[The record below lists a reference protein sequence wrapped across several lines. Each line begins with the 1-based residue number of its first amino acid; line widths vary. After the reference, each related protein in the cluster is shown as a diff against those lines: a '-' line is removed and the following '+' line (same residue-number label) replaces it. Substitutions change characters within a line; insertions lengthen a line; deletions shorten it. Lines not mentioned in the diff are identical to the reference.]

1 MNKIIAISGSS
12 GVGKTTIS
20 RLISIALPNEKTL
33 IFSGDDLHKWER
45 GDSNWNSYTHLNP
58 EANNLL
64 LGYEHL
70 RILKSNNKIV
80 HRSYNHDTG
89 KFNSSI
95 DVYPANYIIYEG
107 LHALYDVRVRDL
119 SWIKIFVD
127 TDEDLK
133 KEWKIKRD
141 TQKRGYTKEQ
151 VEDAMTRRG
160 DDEKKYIATQ
170 RQHADVIIRFK
181 RNSSGEAVLTYDII
195 NSEAKELM
203 AMLRVA
209 YDKHFNFISVCN
221 SLSTDFDLVQSRGGN
236 VSYKFEDKLIIT
248 SSGSRMKDITTFG
261 GHCICN
267 IHLLPSYFDDE
278 YIYRNKLL
286 KSKLF
291 ESSERPSMETGMHLN
306 LDKDIMHTHPIYLN
320 TILCSKDA
328 ENIISILFGDFDYEF
343 VSYST
348 PGVDLSNAIGSYRQ
362 AEIYFLENHGL
373 VVCSDE
379 LLDAYTKTKYISETC
394 KQWLKQ
400 NATHFHTEFDG
411 RTREGD
417 EYLFPDAVALSD
429 ENLSVNGYMIETMH
443 SVGLSPKYLMNKEIE
458 KIQNMESE
466 KYRSQ
471 LV

>member
-33 IFSGDDLHKWER
+33 VFSGDDLHKWER
-45 GDSNWNSYTHLNP
+45 GDNKWQTYTHLNP

-70 RILKSNNKIV
+70 KILKSNNKII
-80 HRSYNHDTG
+80 HHSYNHDTG
-89 KFNSSI
+89 KFDSSG
-95 DVYPANYIIYEG
+95 DVYPAKFIVYEG
-107 LHALYDVRVRDL
+107 LHALYDVRVRDM
-119 SWIKIFVD
+119 SWVKIFVD

-151 VEDAMTRRG
+151 VEKTIKRRSA
-160 DDEKKYIATQ
+160 DEQKYINIQ
-170 RQHADVIIRFK
+170 RKHADVIVRFK
-181 RNSSGEAVLTYDII
+181 KNENGQIILTYDLI
-195 NSEAKELM
+195 NTEAKELM
-203 AMLRVA
+203 DILEIA
-209 YDKHFNFISVCN
+209 YDKHFSFINVCN
-221 SLSTDFDLVQSRGGN
+221 SLSTNFDLVQSRGGN
-236 VSYKFEDKLIIT
+236 VSYKINDKLVIT

-267 IHLLPSYFDDE
+267 MHLLPSYFDNEDV
-278 YIYRNKLL
+278 YRSKLL

-291 ESSERPSMETGMHLN
+291 ESFERPSMETGMHLN
-306 LDKDIMHTHPIYLN
+306 LDKDIIHTHPIYLN
-320 TILCSKDA
+320 TILCSNDA
-328 ENIISILFGDFDYEF
+328 ENIIGIVFGDLDYEF

-362 AEIYFLENHGL
+362 AEVYFLENHGL
-373 VVCSDE
+373 VVCSDD
-379 LLDAYTKTKYISETC
+379 LLDAYNKTKYISETC

-411 RTREGD
+411 RIWEGD

>member
-20 RLISIALPNEKTL
+20 RLISVALPNEKTL
-33 IFSGDDLHKWER
+33 VFSGDDLHRWER
-45 GDSNWNSYTHLNP
+45 GDENWQTYTHLNP

-70 RILKSNNKIV
+70 KTLKSNNKII

-89 KFNSSI
+89 KFDPSI
-95 DVYPANYIIYEG
+95 DVYPARYIVYEG

-127 TDEDLK
+127 TDELLK

-141 TQKRGYTKEQ
+141 TQKRGYTKKQ
-151 VEDAMTRRG
+151 VEDVMRRRSV
-160 DDEKKYIATQ
+160 DEKKYINTQ

-181 RNSSGEAVLTYDII
+181 KDNNKILLTYDLI
-195 NSEAKELM
+195 NSEATELM
-203 AMLRVA
+203 EMLELA
-209 YDKHFNFISVCN
+209 YNKHFSFIDVCE
-221 SLSTDFDLVQSRGGN
+221 SLSMNFDLVQSRGGN
-236 VSYKFEDKLIIT
+236 VSYKINDKLIVT
-248 SSGSRMKDITTFG
+248 SSGTRMKEITTFG

-267 IHLLPSYFDDE
+267 MHLLPSYFDNE
-278 YIYRNKLL
+278 YVYRNKLM

-291 ESSERPSMETGMHLN
+291 ESNERPSMETGMHSN
-306 LDKDIMHTHPIYLN
+306 LDMDIIHTHPIYLN
-320 TILCSKDA
+320 TLLCSKEA
-328 ENIISILFGDFDYEF
+328 ETVIGEMFGDLDYEF
-343 VSYST
+343 VSYAT

-362 AEIYFLENHGL
+362 SNIYFLENHGL
-373 VVCSDE
+373 VVCDIDLES
-379 LLDAYTKTKYISETC
+379 AYNLTKYINEKSKE
-394 KQWLKQ
+394 WLEENSPYFK
-400 NATHFHTEFDG
+400 EFDG
-411 RTREGD
+411 EVEECS

-429 ENLSVNGYMIETMH
+429 ENLAVNVYMIKTMH
-443 SVGLSPKYLMNKEIE
+443 NAGLTPKFLMKKEIE

-466 KYRSQ
+466 KYRSS

>member
-45 GDSNWNSYTHLNP
+45 GDKNWKTYTHLNP

-70 RILKSNNKIV
+70 KTLKSNNKIV
-80 HRSYNHDTG
+80 HHSYNHDTG
-89 KFNSSI
+89 KFDSSG
-95 DVYPANYIIYEG
+95 DVYPSKFIVY
-107 LHALYDVRVRDL
+107 
-119 SWIKIFVD
+119 
-127 TDEDLK
+127 
-133 KEWKIKRD
+133 
-141 TQKRGYTKEQ
+141 
-151 VEDAMTRRG
+151 EDAMMRRG
-160 DDEKKYIATQ
+160 DDEKKYITTQ

-181 RNSSGEAVLTYDII
+181 KNDNDEVILTYDII
-195 NSEAKELM
+195 NTEAKELM
-203 AMLRVA
+203 NTLKVA
-209 YDKHFNFISVCN
+209 YDKHFSFINVCN
-221 SLSTDFDLVQSRGGN
+221 SLSTNFDLVQSRGGN
-236 VSYKFEDKLIIT
+236 VSYKINDKLIIT

-267 IHLLPSYFDDE
+267 IHLLPSYFDNEDV
-278 YIYRNKLL
+278 YRRKLL

-291 ESSERPSMETGMHLN
+291 ESFERPSMETGMHLN
-306 LDKDIMHTHPIYLN
+306 LDKDIIHTHPIYLN

-328 ENIISILFGDFDYEF
+328 ENIIGILFGDFDYEF

-373 VVCSDE
+373 VVCSDD
-379 LLDAYTKTKYISETC
+379 LSDAYNKTKYISEKC

-411 RTREGD
+411 RIREGN